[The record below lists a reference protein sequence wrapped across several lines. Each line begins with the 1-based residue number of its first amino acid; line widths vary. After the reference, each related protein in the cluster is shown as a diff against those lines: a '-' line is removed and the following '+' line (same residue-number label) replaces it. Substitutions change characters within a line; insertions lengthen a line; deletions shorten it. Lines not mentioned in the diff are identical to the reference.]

1 MFLFFYEDFLY
12 LINTKNTI
20 LEKENKWNKTNQWE
34 NEIEQLHAIIRKT
47 PLVETTKWG
56 GPVYTYNNK
65 NVLGIGGFKSYF
77 GIWFYNGVFLKDE
90 KKLLINAN
98 EESTKSLR
106 QMRFNSVNEID
117 EKLIL
122 AYIKEA
128 IEIEER
134 YNQTIEE
141 VLEASYQSLRQELAQ
156 ELLQRVKSFPPRF
169 FEQLVI
175 DLLVAMGYG
184 GSQKDAGKAIGQ
196 SHDGGIDGI
205 INEDKLGLDVVY
217 IQAKRWEN
225 TVGRPVVQAF
235 AGSLEGQ
242 RARKGIL
249 ITTSQFSI
257 EAREYVR
264 VIEKKIVLI
273 DGEQLTQ
280 LMIDYGVGVA
290 EKATYTV
297 KKIDEDYFSGE

>member
-98 EESTKSLR
+98 EENTKSLR
-106 QMRFNSVNEID
+106 QMRFNSANEVD

-128 IEIEER
+128 IEIEEKGLAIPKEKKE
-134 YNQTIEE
+134 TIIPEI
-141 VLEASYQSLRQELAQ
+141 LQNELDKNS
-156 ELLQRVKSFPPRF
+156 ELLAKFNTFSPYKQREFIEHITSAKHEKTQMNRL
-169 FEQLVI
+169 E
-175 DLLVAMGYG
+175 
-184 GSQKDAGKAIGQ
+184 K
-196 SHDGGIDGI
+196 I
-205 INEDKLGLDVVY
+205 IPMILEEKGLNDKY
-217 IQAKRWEN
+217 R
-225 TVGRPVVQAF
+225 
-235 AGSLEGQ
+235 
-242 RARKGIL
+242 
-249 ITTSQFSI
+249 
-257 EAREYVR
+257 
-264 VIEKKIVLI
+264 
-273 DGEQLTQ
+273 
-280 LMIDYGVGVA
+280 
-290 EKATYTV
+290 
-297 KKIDEDYFSGE
+297 

>member
-98 EESTKSLR
+98 EENTKSLR
-106 QMRFNSVNEID
+106 QMRFNSANEID

-128 IEIEER
+128 IEIEEKG
-134 YNQTIEE
+134 
-141 VLEASYQSLRQELAQ
+141 LAIP
-156 ELLQRVKSFPPRF
+156 K
-169 FEQLVI
+169 
-175 DLLVAMGYG
+175 
-184 GSQKDAGKAIGQ
+184 
-196 SHDGGIDGI
+196 
-205 INEDKLGLDVVY
+205 
-217 IQAKRWEN
+217 
-225 TVGRPVVQAF
+225 
-235 AGSLEGQ
+235 
-242 RARKGIL
+242 
-249 ITTSQFSI
+249 
-257 EAREYVR
+257 
-264 VIEKKIVLI
+264 EKKETIIPEILQNELDKNSELKNKFNTFSPYKQREFI
-273 DGEQLTQ
+273 EHITSAKQEKTQ
-280 LMIDYGVGVA
+280 MARLEKIIPMILE
-290 EKATYTV
+290 EKGLNDKYR
-297 KKIDEDYFSGE
+297 

>member
-1 MFLFFYEDFLY
+1 MH
-12 LINTKNTI
+12 TI

-106 QMRFNSVNEID
+106 QMRFNSANEID

-128 IEIEER
+128 IEIEEKG
-134 YNQTIEE
+134 
-141 VLEASYQSLRQELAQ
+141 LAIP
-156 ELLQRVKSFPPRF
+156 K
-169 FEQLVI
+169 
-175 DLLVAMGYG
+175 
-184 GSQKDAGKAIGQ
+184 
-196 SHDGGIDGI
+196 
-205 INEDKLGLDVVY
+205 
-217 IQAKRWEN
+217 
-225 TVGRPVVQAF
+225 
-235 AGSLEGQ
+235 
-242 RARKGIL
+242 
-249 ITTSQFSI
+249 
-257 EAREYVR
+257 
-264 VIEKKIVLI
+264 EKKETIIPEILQNELDKNSELKNKFNTFSPYKQREFI
-273 DGEQLTQ
+273 EHITSAKQEKTQ
-280 LMIDYGVGVA
+280 MARLEKIIPMILE
-290 EKATYTV
+290 EKGLNDKYR
-297 KKIDEDYFSGE
+297 

>member
-106 QMRFNSVNEID
+106 QMRFNSANEID

-128 IEIEER
+128 IEIEEKGLAIPKEKKE
-134 YNQTIEE
+134 TIIPEI
-141 VLEASYQSLRQELAQ
+141 LQNELDKNS
-156 ELLQRVKSFPPRF
+156 ELLAKFNTFSPYKQREFIEHITSAKQEKTQINRL
-169 FEQLVI
+169 E
-175 DLLVAMGYG
+175 
-184 GSQKDAGKAIGQ
+184 K
-196 SHDGGIDGI
+196 I
-205 INEDKLGLDVVY
+205 IPMILEERGLNDKY
-217 IQAKRWEN
+217 R
-225 TVGRPVVQAF
+225 
-235 AGSLEGQ
+235 
-242 RARKGIL
+242 
-249 ITTSQFSI
+249 
-257 EAREYVR
+257 
-264 VIEKKIVLI
+264 
-273 DGEQLTQ
+273 
-280 LMIDYGVGVA
+280 
-290 EKATYTV
+290 
-297 KKIDEDYFSGE
+297 

>member
-1 MFLFFYEDFLY
+1 MH
-12 LINTKNTI
+12 TI

-128 IEIEER
+128 IEIEEKG
-134 YNQTIEE
+134 
-141 VLEASYQSLRQELAQ
+141 LAIP
-156 ELLQRVKSFPPRF
+156 K
-169 FEQLVI
+169 
-175 DLLVAMGYG
+175 
-184 GSQKDAGKAIGQ
+184 
-196 SHDGGIDGI
+196 
-205 INEDKLGLDVVY
+205 
-217 IQAKRWEN
+217 
-225 TVGRPVVQAF
+225 
-235 AGSLEGQ
+235 
-242 RARKGIL
+242 
-249 ITTSQFSI
+249 
-257 EAREYVR
+257 
-264 VIEKKIVLI
+264 EKKETIIPEILQNELDKNSELKNKFNTFSPYKQREFI
-273 DGEQLTQ
+273 EHITSAKQEKTQ
-280 LMIDYGVGVA
+280 MARLEKIIPMILE
-290 EKATYTV
+290 EKGLNDKYR
-297 KKIDEDYFSGE
+297 